1 MKLLIGNTELNVTNA
16 WVEDSKRYV
25 LIIVVPQTEIT
36 HDNLVSL
43 LNGNTG
49 DITKTN
55 DDGTVETLTGFH
67 YSALIADYILDGMLC
82 HKATVECTGEGAFQA
97 GRALAQAA
105 ALAKENAE
113 LKQQVSALK
122 NEGSILNAS
131 VLDTQMAIVE
141 VYEQMMAAVK
151 TPETDNPETITED
164 THLEESEVE

>member
-1 MKLLIGNTELNVTNA
+1 MKLLIGNTELKVSNA

-25 LIIVVPQTEIT
+25 LFIVVPQTEIT

-43 LNGNTG
+43 LNSNTG

-67 YSALIADYILDGMLC
+67 YSALVGDYMLDGVLC

-113 LKQQVSALK
+113 LKHQISALQ
-122 NEGSILNAS
+122 NENAALNAS
-131 VLDTQMAIVE
+131 VLDTQMAVVE
-141 VYEQMMAAVK
+141 VYEQMMAATETQA
-151 TPETDNPETITED
+151 TPETT
-164 THLEESEVE
+164 EESEVE